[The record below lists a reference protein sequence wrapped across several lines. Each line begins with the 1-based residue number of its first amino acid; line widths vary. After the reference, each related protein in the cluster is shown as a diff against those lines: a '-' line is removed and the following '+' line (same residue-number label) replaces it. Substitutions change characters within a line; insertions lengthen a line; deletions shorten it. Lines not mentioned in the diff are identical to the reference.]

1 MRNLFQLCPRLPAG
15 SNEKTGELYLKS
27 EPRERCWLVQR
38 STQVPVTA
46 VSTTTKLQ
54 FNAAFLVILIFAC
67 RSSCLVLML
76 PFIYM
81 PFLMIV
87 QKSVSCTALNLSL
100 PEFLLPAGFNSDSL
114 LPGNGW
120 QTGNIWQDE
129 KRAMKK
135 LKRMWFLKQ
144 LASQS
149 ATLPWNFQQIA
160 FFSFHERFETQRVKD
175 FNDSFLTHSH

>member
-1 MRNLFQLCPRLPAG
+1 MRNKKDDVHCTYVKHEMRNLFQLCPRLPAG

-100 PEFLLPAGFNSDSL
+100 PEFLLPAGFNSDKVCCPETDDKLAIS
-114 LPGNGW
+114 G
-120 QTGNIWQDE
+120 
-129 KRAMKK
+129 KMKNA
-135 LKRMWFLKQ
+135 R
-144 LASQS
+144 
-149 ATLPWNFQQIA
+149 
-160 FFSFHERFETQRVKD
+160 
-175 FNDSFLTHSH
+175 